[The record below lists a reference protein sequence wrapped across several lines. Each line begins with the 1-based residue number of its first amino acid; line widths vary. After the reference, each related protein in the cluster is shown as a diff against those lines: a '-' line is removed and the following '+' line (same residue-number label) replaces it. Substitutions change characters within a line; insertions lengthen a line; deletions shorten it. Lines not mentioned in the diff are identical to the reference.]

1 MRYKTTV
8 EQQRDGSL
16 VMKDGAREAI
26 GDMTFA
32 YHALLAIC
40 DDQSSKKN
48 AFVNGKDFFVESA
61 DGRLNSDRLKVTIS
75 KEFAQ
80 DAIAVLKSEYPGL
93 EIKGEQ
99 PVQTNTTN
107 YHPN

>member
-1 MRYKTTV
+1 MKYKTTV
-8 EQQRDGSL
+8 EQYRDGTL
-16 VMKDGAREAI
+16 VMKDGTRDAI
-26 GDMTFA
+26 GDVTFA

-48 AFVNGKDFFVESA
+48 AFVNGKHFFVESA
-61 DGRLNSDRLKVTIS
+61 DDRLNSDRLKVTIKS
-75 KEFAQ
+75 EFAQ

-99 PVQTNTTN
+99 PREAKNTE
-107 YHPN
+107 YHP